1 MTRRKKKCER
11 YGEDD
16 DDDEDCACE
25 QAKEEMMAGAKSDDI
40 SHQSR
45 GGNSREVP
53 PGASNHTVVNGST
66 HPSVQTS
73 DALMQKEAMQGLVP
87 LTT

>member
-16 DDDEDCACE
+16 DDEDCACE
-25 QAKEEMMAGAKSDDI
+25 HVKEEMTAGAKSDNIGDQ
-40 SHQSR
+40 SH
-45 GGNSREVP
+45 GGNSHEVP
-53 PGASNHTVVNGST
+53 PGNSSHTVVNGGS
-66 HPSVQTS
+66 HPDVQTS
-73 DALMQKEAMQGLVP
+73 DTLMPQEAIQGLVP